1 MIFSPLPTPSGFC
14 RDKFA
19 LSFGPF
25 QPRSAATIPIHL
37 VAIDRPPPPSDD
49 APDPSPGGNWRCLSS
64 GGASVKVLLPTTF
77 AQRHLSV
84 SRTFLENTF
93 ELNQIINFIL
103 QTRICGPRP
112 RGDFPGRAG
121 DRRGEGVRR
130 RRRRTGLRVHPHQAR
145 RMVSTAYTVSPIF
158 SKFFPGSSPS
168 LVCLSLP
175 PPPSPEAN

>member
-1 MIFSPLPTPSGFC
+1 MIFSPPLSPSGFC

-37 VAIDRPPPPSDD
+37 VAIDRPPPPSAD

-93 ELNQIINFIL
+93 ELNQIIYFIL

-145 RMVSTAYTVSPIF
+145 RMVSTTRFPQYFPS
-158 SKFFPGSSPS
+158 FFLDRAPLSCVCPFSSPT
-168 LVCLSLP
+168 LR
-175 PPPSPEAN
+175 